1 VTPQLVAWNTIFGT
15 PLTVPQGGGYITP
28 GVPVYGQ
35 FLFSPLHGLLP
46 WTPAYFAGMLGLAL
60 LWRRR
65 PWLGLCLTLAFFAYL
80 SYNAALSN
88 WHGSGAFGLRRLTVL
103 APWCALGLAALFT
116 AMGRLHWALP
126 VGLAALMGA
135 WTTLLAVR
143 YDLYLIDRNVGS
155 LDEMPPLAFLLGY
168 DALPLYRAGD
178 WVRGGFFMSTLD
190 LPTGGMP
197 WAAAGGL
204 VALVAALAALAVAV
218 ALRSFGRL
226 AESAAAP
233 AADESHTARPAL

>member
-1 VTPQLVAWNTIFGT
+1 
-15 PLTVPQGGGYITP
+15 
-28 GVPVYGQ
+28 
-35 FLFSPLHGLLP
+35 
-46 WTPAYFAGMLGLAL
+46 MLGLAL

-65 PWLGLCLTLAFFAYL
+65 PWLGLCLALAFFAYL

-116 AMGRLHWALP
+116 AMRRLHWALP

-143 YDLYLIDRNVGS
+143 YDLYLIDRNVGA
-155 LDEMPPLAFLLGY
+155 LDELPMPAFLLGY

-178 WVRGGFFMSTLD
+178 WVRGGFFVSTLD
-190 LPTGGMP
+190 LPAGGMP

-204 VALVAALAALAVAV
+204 AALVAALAAAAVAV
-218 ALRSFGRL
+218 ALRSLGPSP
-226 AESAAAP
+226 EIAAAP
-233 AADESHTARPAL
+233 SSDEGPSVRPAL